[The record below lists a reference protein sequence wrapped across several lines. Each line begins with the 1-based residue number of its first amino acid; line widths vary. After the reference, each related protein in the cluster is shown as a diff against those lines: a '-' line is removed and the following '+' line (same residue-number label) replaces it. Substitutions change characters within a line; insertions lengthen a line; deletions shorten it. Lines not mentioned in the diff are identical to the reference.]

1 MRLLQNT
8 YKESNPGLFKWGNRT
23 GEVFAMG
30 KRGGENMIL
39 EEILK
44 NRASFEE
51 KIRKLIGRPVL
62 LIELD
67 MFALPCGCSGI
78 TANMRGLEVDDLDVF
93 EPQILPL
100 VKEMAESLGVKPTVT
115 FARLVPGSSIVASLN
130 WRTLCQRCYPEF
142 ARGTGKMPRPD
153 LYMLLFERRK

>member
-1 MRLLQNT
+1 M
-8 YKESNPGLFKWGNRT
+8 GNNS
-23 GEVFAMG
+23 
-30 KRGGENMIL
+30 GENMIT
-39 EEILK
+39 EGILK
-44 NRASFEE
+44 NRAGFEE

-67 MFALPCGCSGI
+67 IFALPCGCAGI
-78 TANMRGLEVDDLDVF
+78 TANMRGLEVDDLEVF

-100 VKEMAESLGVKPTVT
+100 VKEMAANLEVRPTAI

-142 ARGTGKMPRPD
+142 ARSEGKMPRPD
-153 LYMLLFERRK
+153 LYMLQFERRK